1 MQKQIEAKFMLS
13 ARSVQQFPRP
23 LGFEVAFFGRSN
35 VGKSSLLNTYA
46 GVKKLAK
53 VSATPG
59 CTREIN
65 FFMADNKYYLVDLPG
80 YGYAKYSR
88 DEQQRWAELIGEYLR
103 IRRDNILGIVIL
115 DMRRQITDLDVTLF
129 EMLMQVGIKFE
140 IVATK
145 SDKLKKNEL
154 RAATLELK
162 AALRELGIDTEVVRF
177 SSETGEG
184 KKELY
189 GLIQKRLGEYREK
202 AAGRIPGHGPAMEDG
217 E

>member
-1 MQKQIEAKFMLS
+1 MLKQMEAKFMLS
-13 ARSVQQFPRP
+13 AKSTEQFPAP

-35 VGKSSLLNTYA
+35 VGKSSLLNAYTA
-46 GVKKLAK
+46 IKKLAK

-65 FFMADNKYYLVDLPG
+65 FFFIDNKYYLVDLPG
-80 YGYAKYSR
+80 YGYTRYAHEEKQ
-88 DEQQRWAELIGEYLR
+88 EWAILITQYLNL
-103 IRRDNILGIVIL
+103 RRENILGMVIVDIRRGVT
-115 DMRRQITDLDVTLF
+115 DMDISLFKVLTDLN
-129 EMLMQVGIKFE
+129 IKFE

-154 RAATLELK
+154 RGATLELK
-162 AALRELGIDTEVVRF
+162 AQLKDLGLDSEIVRF

-189 GLIQKRLGEYREK
+189 NLIQKRLAEFK
-202 AAGRIPGHGPAMEDG
+202 AKKNIEQISENEG
-217 E
+217 